1 MSQVV
6 NLSSGAWKLDSERWQ
21 NLPIVETPS
30 GIAAYTA
37 AGTLPACGKGGRSQ
51 CRSAFVLLSW
61 ASDIDER
68 KNPRS
73 LTGDEFRGH
82 TEPRTARRNRFAQ
95 FHLYASL

>member
-68 KNPRS
+68 T
-73 LTGDEFRGH
+73 LVV
-82 TEPRTARRNRFAQ
+82 
-95 FHLYASL
+95 